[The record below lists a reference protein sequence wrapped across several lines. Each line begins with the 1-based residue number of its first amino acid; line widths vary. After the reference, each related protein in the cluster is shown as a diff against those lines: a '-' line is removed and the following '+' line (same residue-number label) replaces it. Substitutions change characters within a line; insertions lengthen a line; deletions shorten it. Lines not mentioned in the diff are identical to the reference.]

1 MRKSSR
7 LNEAMDD
14 SVEEITYH
22 QPPPTQQRTAYAL
35 EQLTAEVERLFPE
48 TTVELGGFDGRGTAL
63 DALFLTSTE
72 EEGVELLN
80 LLEHIRADGRVARVV
95 GAIGAVL
102 VQIHSNPRTQDSRE
116 PFDLN
121 DLWLILAEENEEA
134 ESW

>member
-7 LNEAMDD
+7 LSTAMDD
-14 SVEEITYH
+14 SVEEITYR
-22 QPPPTQQRTAYAL
+22 QPPQTRQRTAYAL

-48 TTVELGGFDGRGTAL
+48 TTVELSGFDGRGTAL

-80 LLEHIRADGRVARVV
+80 LLEHIRADERVSCVV

-102 VQIHSNPRTQDSRE
+102 VQIRSNPRTQDSRE
-116 PFDLN
+116 PFGLN
-121 DLWLILAEENEEA
+121 DLWLIFAEEA
-134 ESW
+134 GSW